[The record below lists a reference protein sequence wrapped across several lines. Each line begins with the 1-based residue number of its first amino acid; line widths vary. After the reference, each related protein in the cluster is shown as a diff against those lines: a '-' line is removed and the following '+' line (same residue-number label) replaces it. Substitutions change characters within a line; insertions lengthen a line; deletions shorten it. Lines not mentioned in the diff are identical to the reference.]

1 MPKKRI
7 FQVAKELN
15 ISHLEIMSFLKDNG
29 IEVATH
35 MSPIDDEIYESI
47 LSEFNKERLE
57 IERLRKDKARQ
68 AIITSENEIKMEEKT
83 SLDIKEEEKESPLE
97 KEKTLGLKII
107 KRPDKL
113 KTEKKDKEPVVL
125 DKKESKEEEKT
136 PSSPPK
142 RKLKQIDI
150 SAIAEKINRPKKEQK
165 KTSVDSSVLNKSLST
180 QSKKKRKKKKTEES
194 DDLENTSNVIKINL
208 IK

>member
-29 IEVATH
+29 VEISTH
-35 MSPIDDEIYESI
+35 MSPVDDDVYESI

-68 AIITSENEIKMEEKT
+68 AIITNENEIKMEEQPVAT
-83 SLDIKEEEKESPLE
+83 SIPVTEKIEEKESKP
-97 KEKTLGLKII
+97 KETLSGLKII
-107 KRPDKL
+107 RRPDKAEIAEN
-113 KTEKKDKEPVVL
+113 KKAQENVSSKDSASAKGKKD
-125 DKKESKEEEKT
+125 S
-136 PSSPPK
+136 PSPPPPK

-150 SAIAEKINRPKKEQK
+150 SAIAEKINKPKRDQK
-165 KTSVDSSVLNKSLST
+165 KTSVDSSVLNKTLST
-180 QSKKKRKKKKTEES
+180 QSKKKRKKKRK
-194 DDLENTSNVIKINL
+194 KRW
-208 IK
+208 